1 MKKFLFNLLAVIS
14 VFVISACEK
23 NVIAEAV
30 DYKEND
36 SKLTVLTRT
45 SGDDNASGEISYPVN
60 IYIFDNEGKCVALD
74 KIDSE
79 NTEMSINIGSGNY
92 DVYAIARADAGKY
105 DLPSKESA
113 TKETVISLKEG
124 QEHGC
129 LMAANASTTV
139 KPGENNTVT
148 LALKRK
154 VMLIGSITINNIP
167 DDVTDVIVTISPLY
181 ENLLLNGDY
190 SGENGSKAINLV
202 EESDGITWK
211 ADCNLY
217 LLEAVDDAA
226 IKVSLVRG
234 EEVESFTSNSI
245 NALKANSR
253 INIVGSYDKSTLKAT
268 ITGEDWE
275 DFQDVILTF
284 DDEGGVVPPVTPP
297 SPIPTVGSIYE
308 DAALVLSAVP
318 GGNET
323 VVTLMSIA
331 ESSGLVFEDN
341 QESVNSVVKDAV
353 NGLAV
358 SGISGWRLATTE
370 EMKYVIDNKEMINSW
385 LVDNGKPEFKIEVG
399 TGGSVYSYYF
409 ENEAGNV
416 KIMNSWTGSI
426 SENLPKSDR
435 TTSILRAFTT
445 ITFVDE

>member
-1 MKKFLFNLLAVIS
+1 MKKILFNLLAVIS

-23 NVIAEAV
+23 NVIDEAV

-36 SKLTVLTRT
+36 SKLTVLTRA

-92 DVYAIARADAGKY
+92 DVYAIAGADAGKY

-181 ENLLLNGDY
+181 ENLLLN
-190 SGENGSKAINLV
+190 
-202 EESDGITWK
+202 
-211 ADCNLY
+211 
-217 LLEAVDDAA
+217 VDDAA

-284 DDEGGVVPPVTPP
+284 DDDGGVVPPVTPP

-318 GGNET
+318 GDNET

-341 QESVNSVVKDAV
+341 QESVNSVVKEAV
-353 NGLAV
+353 NDLAV

-409 ENEAGNV
+409 ENESGNV